1 MKRCTKTMKTEK
13 QIRWEAQRDMYNRLW
28 DSIYKEKTVEAG
40 VKKLLEELL
49 IIREE
54 LDELRKRK
62 GE

>member
-1 MKRCTKTMKTEK
+1 MKTEK